1 MKISKVALCSPTRVE
16 SQAWERISDD
26 AMDEMESVPDARL
39 KTYRTVM
46 RREAQ
51 SAAFM
56 KLDARV
62 RAGLGFTEKDAMIA
76 MITLVKINKANSAL
90 FFCSFKNTW
99 ADFFIPV
106 LRIKKTV
113 FELGDAIEET
123 LASALVSGE
132 LFSFEDAGNQA
143 LFFSKLQACAEEE
156 PGRYLRVAHAR
167 AKEIEKHMI

>member
-1 MKISKVALCSPTRVE
+1 
-16 SQAWERISDD
+16 
-26 AMDEMESVPDARL
+26 
-39 KTYRTVM
+39 
-46 RREAQ
+46 
-51 SAAFM
+51 
-56 KLDARV
+56 
-62 RAGLGFTEKDAMIA
+62 MIA